1 MPFANLAPKVP
12 RPIFRPTPMIRTALI
27 ISPQPWEHLQISKH
41 HYARELASCGV
52 EVYFLDPPSSWVTAL
67 CIVDSGVPN
76 IRVVRYPAPCYQRLR
91 FHVRPVYDW
100 LERGLVR
107 RIRQAVGKPFDL
119 VWSFDFNLFAK
130 LRAFRGRWT
139 IFHPV
144 DPLCGC
150 HHYRATVEADLV
162 LSVSESILEP
172 LRNIIAAAHV
182 VPHGVA
188 PAFAKLAAANDPWH
202 PPTDGIKV
210 GYTGNLTR
218 AFIAADVILELARTY
233 PEISFYFWGNTGGRA
248 DSIDAATFTRIL
260 DALPNCHLRG
270 ALGTEELADEM
281 KQMDAFLLAYRTHP
295 TESDLSNSHKLLEYL
310 STGRVVIASPL
321 SEYAGAAPD
330 VIRFAV
336 DNDIPSF
343 QSTFADML
351 SRLEE
356 LNSAA
361 LGRSRRDIALANTY
375 RHHWEC
381 IRALL
386 MALKPR
392 I

>member
-1 MPFANLAPKVP
+1 
-12 RPIFRPTPMIRTALI
+12 MIRTALI

-41 HYARELASCGV
+41 HYARELAACGV
-52 EVYFLDPPSSWVTAL
+52 EVYFLDPPSSGVSAL
-67 CIVDSGVPN
+67 CIRDSGVPN
-76 IRVVRYPAPCYQRLR
+76 LMVVRYPAPCYQRLR
-91 FHVRPVYDW
+91 FHVRPFYDL
-100 LERGLVR
+100 LELGLVR
-107 RIRQAVGKPFDL
+107 QIRRAVGKPLDL
-119 VWSFDFNLFAK
+119 VWSFDFNLFSK

-144 DPLCGC
+144 DPLCGS
-150 HHYRATVEADLV
+150 HHYRATADADLV
-162 LSVSESILEP
+162 LSVSESILAP
-172 LRNIIAAAHV
+172 LRNIVAAAHV

-188 PAFAKLAAANDPWH
+188 PAFARLAATNEAWQPR
-202 PPTDGIKV
+202 PDGIKV

-218 AFIAADVILELARTY
+218 AFIATDVILELVCTY
-233 PEISFYFWGNTGGRA
+233 PSISFYFWGNTGGSPNSSERSA
-248 DSIDAATFTRIL
+248 FIQRL
-260 DALPNCHLRG
+260 EALPNCHLRG
-270 ALGTEELADEM
+270 VLGTDELAEEM
-281 KQMDAFLLAYRTHP
+281 KEMDAFLLAYRVHP

-321 SEYAGAAPD
+321 SEYADAAPD
-330 VIRFAV
+330 VFRFAF
-336 DNDIPSF
+336 DNDISSF

-361 LGRSRRDIALANTY
+361 LVRTRRNIALANTY
-375 RHHWEC
+375 RHHWQF

-386 MALKPR
+386 MEIKPR

>member
-1 MPFANLAPKVP
+1 
-12 RPIFRPTPMIRTALI
+12 MIMTALI

-41 HYARELASCGV
+41 HYARELAGCGV
-52 EVYFLDPPSSWVTAL
+52 EVYFLDPPSSGVSGL

-76 IRVVRYPAPCYQRLR
+76 LKVVRYPAPCYQRLR
-91 FHVRPVYDW
+91 FHSRPVYDL

-107 RIRQAVGKPFDL
+107 RIRQAIGKPLDL
-119 VWSFDFNLFAK
+119 VWSFDFNLFVK
-130 LRAFRGRWT
+130 LRAFRGQWT

-144 DPLCGC
+144 DPLCGS
-150 HHYRATVEADLV
+150 HHYRAAAAADIV
-162 LSVSESILEP
+162 LSVSESILAP
-172 LRNIIAAAHV
+172 LRYVMAAAHV

-188 PAFAKLAAANDPWH
+188 PAFASLAATNEAWH
-202 PPTDGIKV
+202 LPADGIKV

-218 AFIAADVILELARTY
+218 AFIATDVILELARTH
-233 PEISFYFWGNTGGRA
+233 PEISFYFWGNTSGSPG
-248 DSIDAATFTRIL
+248 SCEAAAFLRVL

-270 ALGTEELADEM
+270 ALGTDELADEM
-281 KQMDAFLLAYRTHP
+281 KEMDAFLLAYRTHP

-321 SEYAGAAPD
+321 SEYAGAPPD

-343 QSTFADML
+343 QTAFGDML

-361 LGRSRRDIALANTY
+361 LVRARRDIALANTY
-375 RHHWEC
+375 RHHWQC
-381 IRALL
+381 IHALL
-386 MALKPR
+386 MEVKPR